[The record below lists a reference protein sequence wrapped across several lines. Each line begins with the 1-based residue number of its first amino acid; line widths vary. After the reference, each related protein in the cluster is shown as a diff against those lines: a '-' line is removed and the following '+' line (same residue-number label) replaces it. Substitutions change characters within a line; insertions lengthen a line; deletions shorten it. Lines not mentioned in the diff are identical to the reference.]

1 MDCKATVSL
10 LLLLLG
16 ISNAHHG
23 NVRNNSLNILQ
34 NKCMLS
40 FILIG
45 SSNFMLEGDI
55 LMPRSRTA
63 MKCLNEKYSCLW
75 PKSPNGIVEIPFLIN
90 DSERSLILTSMKDF
104 ETKTCIRFI
113 PRWSQYLQVKPN
125 IWDLFRGCHCR
136 GLAAYKKASSSIEL
150 LHALGFYHE
159 HTRQLIYFLV
169 YFAYNFDKKDTD
181 NLNTPYDYSS
191 VMHYGKTAFG
201 INGLETITPIPDP
214 SAPIGQRNGLSD
226 IDILRINRLYQ
237 SGGISQRCTEGSV
250 PILRMTSRDISKT
263 CHIIFDCF
271 CFICCLSDS
280 LSLGLHFTVC
290 Y

>member
-75 PKSPNGIVEIPFLIN
+75 PKSPNGIVEIPFLISEKYD

-113 PRWSQYLQVKPN
+113 PRWSQVAYLN
-125 IWDLFRGCHCR
+125 IEPRFGC
-136 GLAAYKKASSSIEL
+136 ASLLGYL
-150 LHALGFYHE
+150 LHYVKINWENIHE
-159 HTRQLIYFLV
+159 

-237 SGGISQRCTEGSV
+237 CWNYF
-250 PILRMTSRDISKT
+250 K
-263 CHIIFDCF
+263 
-271 CFICCLSDS
+271 
-280 LSLGLHFTVC
+280 
-290 Y
+290 

>member
-75 PKSPNGIVEIPFLIN
+75 PKSPNGIVEIPFLISEKYD

-113 PRWSQYLQVKPN
+113 PRWSQVAYLN
-125 IWDLFRGCHCR
+125 IEPRFGC
-136 GLAAYKKASSSIEL
+136 ASLLGYL

-237 SGGISQRCTEGSV
+237 CWNYF
-250 PILRMTSRDISKT
+250 K
-263 CHIIFDCF
+263 
-271 CFICCLSDS
+271 
-280 LSLGLHFTVC
+280 
-290 Y
+290 

>member
-75 PKSPNGIVEIPFLIN
+75 PKSPNGIVEIPFLISEKYD

-113 PRWSQYLQVKPN
+113 PRWTKTGRAFIIHLSLLKCCPN
-125 IWDLFRGCHCR
+125 IGQTSLLFC
-136 GLAAYKKASSSIEL
+136 LAAYKKASSSIEL

-237 SGGISQRCTEGSV
+237 SYLCLLNTIG
-250 PILRMTSRDISKT
+250 DINEQP
-263 CHIIFDCF
+263 
-271 CFICCLSDS
+271 
-280 LSLGLHFTVC
+280 V
-290 Y
+290 

>member
-34 NKCMLS
+34 NR
-40 FILIG
+40 

-113 PRWSQYLQVKPN
+113 PRWSQVAYLN
-125 IWDLFRGCHCR
+125 IEPRFGC
-136 GLAAYKKASSSIEL
+136 ASLLGYL
-150 LHALGFYHE
+150 LHADRDQYVKINWENIHE
-159 HTRQLIYFLV
+159 

-237 SGGISQRCTEGSV
+237 C
-250 PILRMTSRDISKT
+250 DINEQP
-263 CHIIFDCF
+263 
-271 CFICCLSDS
+271 
-280 LSLGLHFTVC
+280 V
-290 Y
+290 

>member
-23 NVRNNSLNILQ
+23 NDHGADNEIPADRSAMEDITATILRMNN
-34 NKCMLS
+34 
-40 FILIG
+40 G

-75 PKSPNGIVEIPFLIN
+75 PKSPNGIVEIPFLISEKYD

-113 PRWSQYLQVKPN
+113 PRWSQVAYLN
-125 IWDLFRGCHCR
+125 IEPRFGCASLLGYVGDKQ
-136 GLAAYKKASSSIEL
+136 GLSLQRFGCVQKGIIQHEL

-159 HTRQLIYFLV
+159 HTRSDRDQYVKINWENIHE

-237 SGGISQRCTEGSV
+237 CWNYF
-250 PILRMTSRDISKT
+250 K
-263 CHIIFDCF
+263 
-271 CFICCLSDS
+271 
-280 LSLGLHFTVC
+280 
-290 Y
+290 

>member
-34 NKCMLS
+34 NR
-40 FILIG
+40 

-113 PRWSQYLQVKPN
+113 PRWSQVAYLN
-125 IWDLFRGCHCR
+125 IEPRFGCASLLGYVGDKQ
-136 GLAAYKKASSSIEL
+136 GLSLQRFGCVQKGIIQHRL
-150 LHALGFYHE
+150 LIDFF
-159 HTRQLIYFLV
+159 FLSTD
-169 YFAYNFDKKDTD
+169 FAYNFDKKDTD

-214 SAPIGQRNGLSD
+214 SAPIGQRNGL
-226 IDILRINRLYQ
+226 LYQ
-237 SGGISQRCTEGSV
+237 CWNYF
-250 PILRMTSRDISKT
+250 K
-263 CHIIFDCF
+263 
-271 CFICCLSDS
+271 
-280 LSLGLHFTVC
+280 
-290 Y
+290 